1 MYRSRR
7 KNRTSGIKGPNS
19 ALTQF
24 LQEEGISAEAIKQRW
39 KDRFHRKENQE
50 PQAEK
55 SVDDEP
61 LNERTVLDEGEEIKD
76 SSSDDSGSSG
86 SSSSSSSDEEES
98 ETDNNLV
105 NRIKRNGFNED
116 SDEEEY
122 DENNS
127 KIQVISKSSDN
138 LQDKEL
144 KKIKNKKIL
153 ENRRRRKKRAEILL
167 DRKATTLPS
176 LQELC
181 LNKITENI
189 VNWEKHS
196 SETNN
201 NPLFTRLREDLGG
214 ISNDNL
220 NSLANALS
228 KNRALDDTT
237 LQLFLKTD
245 LKSLTFHDCSKI
257 SYEGYKTLA
266 IFSPHLE
273 FLTLNMCGQ
282 LNNEALMYL
291 AEKLTKLKSLKL
303 DGPFLINEKTW
314 DKFFKMMGGR
324 LKEFHV
330 SNTHRITDKNLT
342 TLLTTSQT
350 VLESLGLS
358 RLDSISNYAIIPQYL
373 QCPSFHTLQI
383 QYPYNEEDVTDE
395 VIINILGQVG
405 STLKNLSLDG
415 CLELTDSFVINGM
428 GAFLSGNN
436 NVNTLLETLSLAE
449 LDQLSTDSLVYFLS
463 QISLPSLKTFSV
475 RRCIQL
481 QDPVIQELLLNSAK
495 NSLVRLDLN
504 SVKLLTAQAFTLM
517 ECPKLQYID
526 LGFVRCVSDQVIELL
541 GKQNPQLKLLEVF
554 GDNKITDRVK
564 LRQGLTLIGLQSD
577 SI

>member
-7 KNRTSGIKGPNS
+7 RNRTSGIKGPNS

-39 KDRFHRKENQE
+39 KDRFHRKESQE
-50 PQAEK
+50 PQLEN
-55 SVDDEP
+55 SVDDET
-61 LNERTVLDEGEEIKD
+61 LIKRTKSDGEIED
-76 SSSDDSGSSG
+76 SSDGHSA
-86 SSSSSSSDEEES
+86 SSSDEEET
-98 ETDNNLV
+98 ETDKDLANQT
-105 NRIKRNGFNED
+105 KRNKFNED

-122 DENNS
+122 DEESS
-127 KIQVISKSSDN
+127 KIQVLSKSADN
-138 LQDKEL
+138 LQDRDL
-144 KKIKNKKIL
+144 KKIKNRQIL
-153 ENRRRRKKRAEILL
+153 ENRRKRKKRAEVLL
-167 DRKATTLPS
+167 DRKAETLPS

-181 LNKITENI
+181 VNKITENI
-189 VNWEKHS
+189 VTWEKNS
-196 SETNN
+196 SETSNN
-201 NPLFTRLREDLGG
+201 SLFTQLRENLGG
-214 ISNDNL
+214 ISNENL
-220 NSLANALS
+220 DSLAKALS

-257 SYEGYKTLA
+257 SYEGYKILA
-266 IFSPHLE
+266 IFSPYLE
-273 FLTLNMCGQ
+273 YLTLNMCGQ
-282 LNNEALMYL
+282 LNNEALIYL

-314 DKFFKMMGGR
+314 DKFFEIMAGR
-324 LKEFHV
+324 LKEFHI
-330 SNTHRITDKNLT
+330 SNTHRITDKNLI

-383 QYPYNEEDVTDE
+383 QYPYNEEDVSDE

-405 STLKNLSLDG
+405 SSLKHLSLDG

-463 QISLPSLKTFSV
+463 QISLPSLKSFSI

-481 QDPVIQELLLNSAK
+481 QDSVIQELLLNSAK
-495 NSLVRLDLN
+495 NSLITLDLN
-504 SVKLLTAQAFTLM
+504 SVKLLTDQAFALM

-564 LRQGLTLIGLQSD
+564 VRRGLTLIGLQGD
-577 SI
+577 VI

>member
-7 KNRTSGIKGPNS
+7 RNRTSGIKGPNS

-39 KDRFHRKENQE
+39 KDRFHRKESQE
-50 PQAEK
+50 PQLDN
-55 SVDDEP
+55 SVDDET
-61 LNERTVLDEGEEIKD
+61 LIKRTKSDDEIED
-76 SSSDDSGSSG
+76 SSDGHSA
-86 SSSSSSSDEEES
+86 SSSDEEET
-98 ETDNNLV
+98 ETDKDLV
-105 NRIKRNGFNED
+105 NQTKINKFNED

-122 DENNS
+122 DEESS
-127 KIQVISKSSDN
+127 KIQVLSKSADN
-138 LQDKEL
+138 LQDRDL
-144 KKIKNKKIL
+144 KKIKNRQIL
-153 ENRRRRKKRAEILL
+153 ENRRKRKKRAEVLL
-167 DRKATTLPS
+167 DRKAETLPS

-181 LNKITENI
+181 VNKITENI
-189 VNWEKHS
+189 VTWEKNS
-196 SETNN
+196 SETSN
-201 NPLFTRLREDLGG
+201 NPLFTQLRENLGG
-214 ISNDNL
+214 ISNENL
-220 NSLANALS
+220 DSLAKALS

-257 SYEGYKTLA
+257 SYEGYKILA

-273 FLTLNMCGQ
+273 YLTLNMCGQ
-282 LNNEALMYL
+282 LNNEALIYL

-314 DKFFKMMGGR
+314 DKFFEIMASR
-324 LKEFHV
+324 LKEFHI
-330 SNTHRITDKNLT
+330 SNTHRITDKNLI

-373 QCPSFHTLQI
+373 QCSSFHTLQI
-383 QYPYNEEDVTDE
+383 QYPYNEEDVSDE

-405 STLKNLSLDG
+405 SSLKHLSLDG

-463 QISLPSLKTFSV
+463 QISLPSLKSFSI

-495 NSLVRLDLN
+495 NSLITLDLN
-504 SVKLLTAQAFTLM
+504 SVKLLTDQAFALM

-554 GDNKITDRVK
+554 GDNKITNRVRV
-564 LRQGLTLIGLQSD
+564 RQGLTLIGLQGD
-577 SI
+577 AI

>member
-1 MYRSRR
+1 MYRSRNR
-7 KNRTSGIKGPNS
+7 NRTSGIKGPNS

-39 KDRFHRKENQE
+39 KDRFHRKEVQE
-50 PQAEK
+50 QQSEN
-55 SVDDEP
+55 SVDDKAQIEK
-61 LNERTVLDEGEEIKD
+61 NKLDEEQIEDLD
-76 SSSDDSGSSG
+76 SNNYSR
-86 SSSSSSSDEEES
+86 SSSSSAEEEEEEET
-98 ETDNNLV
+98 ETDNESV
-105 NRIKRNGFNED
+105 NRTKRSNFDED

-122 DENNS
+122 DESSS
-127 KIQVISKSSDN
+127 KVQILSKSSN
-138 LQDKEL
+138 KLQDGNL
-144 KKIKNKKIL
+144 KRIKNKKIL
-153 ENRRRRKKRAEILL
+153 ENRRKRKKRAEILL
-167 DRKATTLPS
+167 DRKEKTLPS

-189 VNWEKHS
+189 ISWEKTS
-196 SETNN
+196 SMAKDNS
-201 NPLFTRLREDLGG
+201 LFTQLRENLGG
-214 ISNDNL
+214 ISNENL
-220 NSLANALS
+220 DSLAKALS

-245 LKSLTFHDCSKI
+245 LKSLAFHDCSKI

-273 FLTLNMCGQ
+273 SLTLNMCGQ

-303 DGPFLINEKTW
+303 DGPFLINEETW
-314 DKFFKMMGGR
+314 DKFFKAMSGR

-330 SNTHRITDKNLT
+330 SNTHRITDRNLL
-342 TLLTTSQT
+342 TLLNTSQS

-358 RLDSISNYAIIPQYL
+358 RLDSISNYAMIPQYL
-373 QCPSFHTLQI
+373 QCTSFHTLHI

-405 STLKNLSLDG
+405 HTLKNLSLDG

-428 GAFLSGNN
+428 GAYLSGNN
-436 NVNTLLETLSLAE
+436 NVNTVLETLSLAE

-463 QISLPSLKTFSV
+463 QISLPSLKSFSIS
-475 RRCIQL
+475 RCIQL
-481 QDPVIQELLLNSAK
+481 EDPVIQELLLNSAK
-495 NSLVRLDLN
+495 NSLVTLDLN
-504 SVKLLTAQAFTLM
+504 SLKLLTDQAFTLM
-517 ECPKLQYID
+517 KCPNLEYID
-526 LGFVRCVSDQVIELL
+526 LGFVRCVSDEVIELL
-541 GKQNPQLKLLEVF
+541 GKQNPKLKLLEVF

-564 LRQGLTLIGLQSD
+564 LRKGLTLIGLQSD
-577 SI
+577 II

>member
-7 KNRTSGIKGPNS
+7 RNRTSGIKGPNS

-39 KDRFHRKENQE
+39 KDRFHSRESQE
-50 PQAEK
+50 PQSEN
-55 SVDDEP
+55 SVDHET
-61 LNERTVLDEGEEIKD
+61 LLERTRSENDDAEIED
-76 SSSDDSGSSG
+76 SSDSDSSSG
-86 SSSSSSSDEEES
+86 SSNSGSSDDEET
-98 ETDNNLV
+98 ETDNELV
-105 NRIKRNGFNED
+105 NRTKRSRFNED

-122 DENNS
+122 DEES
-127 KIQVISKSSDN
+127 PKIQVLSKSPDS
-138 LQDKEL
+138 LQDGDL

-153 ENRRRRKKRAEILL
+153 ENRRKRKKRAEILL
-167 DRKATTLPS
+167 DRRAETLLS

-181 LNKITENI
+181 VNRITENI
-189 VNWEKHS
+189 VAWEKNS
-196 SETNN
+196 AETHN
-201 NPLFTRLREDLGG
+201 NPLFTQLRENLGG
-214 ISNDNL
+214 ISNENL
-220 NSLANALS
+220 DSLAKALS

-257 SYEGYKTLA
+257 SYEGYKILA
-266 IFSPHLE
+266 IFSPYLE
-273 FLTLNMCGQ
+273 CLTLNMCGQ
-282 LNNEALMYL
+282 LNNEALIYL

-314 DKFFKMMGGR
+314 DRLFEIMGGR

-373 QCPSFHTLQI
+373 QCPSFHTLKI
-383 QYPYNEEDVTDE
+383 QYPYNEEDVNDE

-428 GAFLSGNN
+428 GAFLSGTN

-463 QISLPSLKTFSV
+463 QISLPSLQSFSIK
-475 RRCIQL
+475 RCIQL

-495 NSLVRLDLN
+495 NSLITLDLN
-504 SVKLLTAQAFTLM
+504 SVKLLTDQAFTLM

-526 LGFVRCVSDQVIELL
+526 LGFVRCVSDQVVELL
-541 GKQNPQLKLLEVF
+541 GRQNPQLKLLEVF
-554 GDNKITDRVK
+554 GNNKITHRVK
-564 LRQGLTLIGLQSD
+564 VRQGLTVIGLQSD
-577 SI
+577 VI

>member
-86 SSSSSSSDEEES
+86 SSSSSSDEEES

>member
-86 SSSSSSSDEEES
+86 SSSSSSDEEES

-554 GDNKITDRVK
+554 GDNKITDRIK